1 MVIDAEGK
9 WQKVFGTGMHTF
21 HFADVVVVL
30 VFLDLDDSL
39 GLVVDFRADVST
51 GIFIAF
57 VLVEDGVKM
66 NLVFVSPL
74 HEFGDYA
81 RGFARRINVI
91 NQVADSVNH
100 HEPETLNLTDCII
113 YDSQTLLGVELA

>member
-1 MVIDAEGK
+1 MVIDAESE
-9 WQKVFGTGMHTF
+9 WQKVFGTGVHTF
-21 HFADVVVVL
+21 HFADVAVIF
-30 VFLDLDDSL
+30 VFFNLNDRFRF
-39 GLVVDFRADVST
+39 VVDFRADVPT

-57 VLVEDGVKM
+57 VLVKDGVKM

-100 HEPETLNLTDCII
+100 HETETLNLIDGII
-113 YDSQTLLGVELA
+113 YDSQTLLRIELA

>member
-1 MVIDAEGK
+1 
-9 WQKVFGTGMHTF
+9 MHTF

-81 RGFARRINVI
+81 RGFARRIDVI
-91 NQVADSVNH
+91 DQVADSVNH
-100 HEPETLNLTDCII
+100 HETETLNLTDCII

>member
-1 MVIDAEGK
+1 
-9 WQKVFGTGMHTF
+9 MHTF

-30 VFLDLDDSL
+30 VFFDLDDSL
-39 GLVVDFRADVST
+39 SLVVDFRANVSP

-57 VLVEDGVKM
+57 VLMKDGVKM

-100 HEPETLNLTDCII
+100 HETETLNLTDCII